1 MLSNEW
7 MNESNQINDWPNWN
21 NICPRLQNIFVWCV
35 WSGRVLWWRRDGAS
49 HQNQVR
55 TWLGNPSSSD
65 FLLIL
70 FVFVNVFI
78 CVFDCVCICILF
90 YSKKLSKNGFV
101 VENALFVTR
110 PPNTKKTGLNSE
122 ITKFLYFLQF
132 SLRDTRESH
141 WIRKWK

>member
-1 MLSNEW
+1 

-35 WSGRVLWWRRDGAS
+35 WSGRVLWWQRDGAS

-78 CVFDCVCICILF
+78 CVFDCVCICILCTDKTRGALTVFVFFF
-90 YSKKLSKNGFV
+90 YTDKTRGPLTLFVFVLFYPHKTMRKLWKLGLKWSTLTNKFSKK
-101 VENALFVTR
+101 AL
-110 PPNTKKTGLNSE
+110 
-122 ITKFLYFLQF
+122 
-132 SLRDTRESH
+132 
-141 WIRKWK
+141 